1 VVNVLQRILAAGS
14 HLLSGDHVTSWQ
26 DMTKADQRQAA
37 SELVSAV
44 ERSSFMRADL
54 SQSPVTVV
62 VDDYSNIGE

>member
-1 VVNVLQRILAAGS
+1 
-14 HLLSGDHVTSWQ
+14 
-26 DMTKADQRQAA
+26 MTKADQRQAA